1 MRKIV
6 VAFDHAGVELRKV
19 VVDTVRNCGCEVI
32 DVGTDTSASVDFPD
46 HAYAGCQII
55 LSGEADKG
63 IFVCGS
69 GVGMCLAANKVP
81 GIYAAVCHDVYS
93 AHQAV
98 EHDDLNVLC
107 LGSRVIGAELAREL
121 IEAYLGA
128 KFNNKENQIR
138 RMAKVRAIENGTYQ
152 PMKNS
157 VKLFKKGVSVWLD
170 NIQRGELQNGK
181 IAALISDSTIR
192 GMTTNP
198 SIFKK
203 SIVASSDYDNALIP
217 LALSGKEAAEIY
229 STLTIEDI
237 RDAADLFRDL
247 YVSSD
252 GTDGFVS
259 IEVNPTL
266 AHDCEKTIEDG
277 KALWKA
283 VNRPNLMIKVPATEE
298 GIPAITELIASGIN
312 VNATLIF
319 SPERYIDVAEAY
331 LIGLQ
336 QRIDKGLSIQ
346 NIRSVASVFVSRVD
360 TKVDKIL
367 KEKECGD
374 ESLYR
379 MTGVRN
385 AQKIYNIYLSM
396 FEGEQFAGIKDLG
409 GSAQRVLWAS
419 TGVKDPQLTEPF
431 YVEALVGANTVN
443 TVPEK
448 TLKALAEPVF
458 IKQTLPVSDEEVA
471 AYFAKLSEVGV
482 DMNSVYT
489 DLENEGIQAFVKDY
503 TAVIEEIGNRSQAI
517 RSDAQGIAEDVAKCT
532 EEFEKNSIMPRIFAK
547 DPTVWTFNT
556 QGFAE
561 IRNRLGWLDTFNNTL
576 NNVADY
582 AALHDELK
590 AEGIERILLLG
601 MGGSSLAPEVIS
613 TVFGANT
620 DPLIGVGDTKN
631 PYSGNRFTDLTDLK
645 LQILDSTDP
654 VQVRE
659 SREVNDP
666 RKTVYIVSSKS
677 GGTAEVKAFLD
688 YYYGQAQELLG
699 ANAGSHFIA
708 ITDPGTGLE
717 KTAKDLNFRKVFLAD
732 SSVGGR
738 FSALTAF
745 GMVPAVLMGLDAK
758 KIAAK
763 VGRIMK
769 ICSASTPVTRNEGAG
784 LGIFIG
790 AAAKAGRDK
799 LTIFTDPEFATLGSW
814 LEQLIAESSGKEG
827 KGIVPIDLEPSSLMD
842 DVEYGSDRCFVYVN
856 SCGSRAAE
864 IEKIRQQGHP
874 VYEIAIKDQYDL
886 FAEFY
891 RWEIAVAVA
900 CSILGVNAFDQPNV
914 QDSKTRTVAKINEY
928 HEKGEL
934 ADLAPIWKTDGAEVY
949 GVNTDADFSK
959 CGSLEE
965 VLNTFAKTAQN
976 GVDYIA
982 INAYLPRDA
991 ATVTSLQKLRAG
1003 ISMASGC
1010 ATTLGFGPRFQH
1022 STGQLHKG
1030 GANHGLF
1037 IQIVSDSNEDYVIPN
1052 EDMTFGVL
1060 ERAQSLGDLE
1070 SLTVN
1075 GRRVIRIKYTKSC

>member
-6 VAFDHAGVELRKV
+6 VAFDHAGVDLRDV
-19 VVDTVRNCGCEVI
+19 VIDTIRQCGCEVI
-32 DVGTDTSASVDFPD
+32 DVGTDTHASVDFPD
-46 HAYAGCQII
+46 HAYAGCKKI
-55 LSGEADKG
+55 LNGEADKG

-69 GVGMCLAANKVP
+69 GVGMCLAANKVK
-81 GIYAAVCHDVYS
+81 GIYACVCHDVYS

-107 LGSRVIGAELAREL
+107 LGSRVIGSELAKEL
-121 IEAYLGA
+121 VKAYLGA
-128 KFNNKENQIR
+128 EFNNKENQIR
-138 RMAKVRAIENGTYQ
+138 RMGKVHEIEDGTYQ
-152 PMKNS
+152 PPKSS
-157 VKLFKKGVSVWLD
+157 VKLFEKGVSVWLD
-170 NIQRGELQNGK
+170 NIRRGDLQNGK
-181 IAALISDSTIR
+181 IAGMISDSTIR

-203 SIVASSDYDNALIP
+203 SIMDSNDYENALLP
-217 LALSGKEAAEIY
+217 MALSDKSAEEIY

-247 YVSSD
+247 YISSE
-252 GTDGFVS
+252 GNDGFVS
-259 IEVNPTL
+259 IEVNPNL
-266 AHDCEKTIEDG
+266 ARDCEKTVSEG

-298 GIPAITELIASGIN
+298 GLPAITELIASGIN
-312 VNATLIF
+312 VNVTLIF

-331 LIGLQ
+331 LTGLQ
-336 QRIDKGLSIQ
+336 QRIDKGESIQ
-346 NIRSVASVFVSRVD
+346 NIHSVASVFVSRLD
-360 TKVDKIL
+360 TKVDGIL
-367 KEKECGD
+367 KEKECED

-379 MTGVRN
+379 MAGVRN

-396 FEGEQFAGIKDLG
+396 FEGEQFDSFKKLG

-419 TGVKDPQLTEPF
+419 TGVKDPQLTETF
-431 YVEALVGANTVN
+431 YVESLVGGNTVN

-448 TLKALAEPVF
+448 TLNALSEPVY
-458 IKQTLPVSDEEVA
+458 IKQTLPVSDEA
-471 AYFAKLSEVGV
+471 ISAFFAKLSEVGV
-482 DMNSVYT
+482 EMNSVYT
-489 DLENEGIQAFVKDY
+489 ELENEGIQAFVKDY
-503 TAVIEEIGNRSQAI
+503 TAGIDEIANRSSAI
-517 RSDAQGIAEDVAKCT
+517 RSDAQGIADDVAKCA

-547 DPTVWTFNT
+547 DPTVWTYNT

-620 DPLIGVGDTKN
+620 DPLIGVGDPKN
-631 PYSGNRFTDLTDLK
+631 PCANRFSDLTDLK

-717 KTAKDLNFRKVFLAD
+717 KTAKELNFRKVFLAD
-732 SSVGGR
+732 PSVGGR

-745 GMVPAVLMGLDAK
+745 GMVPAILMGLDAK

-769 ICSASTPVTRNEGAG
+769 ICSASTPIARNEGAG

-790 AAAKAGRDK
+790 TAAKAGRDK

-827 KGIVPIDLEPSSLMD
+827 KGIVPIDLEPVSLMKD
-842 DVEYGSDRCFVYVN
+842 IEYGSDRCFVYVN
-856 SCGSRAAE
+856 SNGSRAE
-864 IEKIRQQGHP
+864 QLEKIRKQGHP
-874 VYEIAIKDQYDL
+874 VYEISINDQYDL

-891 RWEIAVAVA
+891 RWEIAVAAA

-928 HEKGEL
+928 HEKGNL
-934 ADLAPIWKTDGAEVY
+934 ADLDPVWTAAGVEVY
-949 GVNTDADFSK
+949 SVNTDADFSK
-959 CGSLEE
+959 CETLAE
-965 VLNTFAKTAQN
+965 VLNTFAQTAKK
-976 GVDYIA
+976 GEDYIA

-991 ATVTSLQKLRAG
+991 AGVNSLQKLRAG
-1003 ISMASGC
+1003 IATASGC

-1030 GANHGLF
+1030 GTNNGLF

-1052 EDMTFGVL
+1052 ENMTFGIL

-1075 GRRVIRIKYTKSC
+1075 GRRAIRIKYTKVR